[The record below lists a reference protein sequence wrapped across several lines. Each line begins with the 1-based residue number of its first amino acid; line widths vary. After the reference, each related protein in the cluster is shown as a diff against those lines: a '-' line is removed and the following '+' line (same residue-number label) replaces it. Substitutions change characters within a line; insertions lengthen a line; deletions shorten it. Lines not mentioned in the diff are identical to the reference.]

1 MKKFNSN
8 LPAVQETYRVGHSN
22 IGQPGPTIDAEYEPQ
37 PAHLPLAHY
46 LWILRR
52 HGWKI
57 AAFIAGV
64 VLATLVVSLRLTP
77 IYESTTT
84 IDIDRQMPTGVLGQE
99 ALQNATNDADQFL
112 ATQVKLIQSDSVVR
126 PVVDKYKLREVEKDA
141 LEEAID
147 KSATSLEAPVVLK
160 NLKVTRPPNTYLL
173 LVSYRSPNRQLAAD
187 VANEIA
193 LSYLA
198 HTYKIR
204 YKATASLS
212 DFMERQLEELKAQME
227 KSSAALNQFE
237 RELNVINPE
246 EKTSILSARL
256 LQLNEEYTRAQADR
270 VKKEAAY
277 SSIKDGTLAAA
288 QVSTQGEALK
298 KLTENLND
306 AEEHFAEAKNHFGVN
321 HPEYKKAQM
330 KVQELESQIEA
341 TKRSIGQR
349 IEIEYREAGNR
360 EGMLESAVKDTKAEF
375 DRLNA
380 RSFEYQ
386 TLKREAESDKKLYEE
401 LVRKIKEAGINA
413 SFQNSSIRV
422 ADTARPGLKPV
433 FPKTWLNLVLA
444 FLFATLF
451 GVGAAVLSDVL
462 DNTIRDPDQVARL
475 LNCDV
480 IGSLPAVKD
489 WRRRLSP
496 IQATSGG
503 APLVNGAG
511 INGVN
516 GNGATGNGKNGHA
529 THGTTSGAT
538 PGTGKTHGTTYE
550 KASLAPVADQDQI
563 LSNYEEAIRT
573 LRNSILLTD
582 FDRQLKS
589 VLLTS
594 ASPSEGKSTVAAHL
608 AATHASQHKRTLLI
622 DGDLRRP
629 SVHRLYQVPNSVG
642 LANVLLEQISWR
654 DAVIRMDAPKGLD
667 ILPAGPSTRRASD
680 LMGMGLAQLI
690 EEATREYDLVVL
702 DAPPLLG
709 FAEPLQMATA
719 VDGVIVVARA
729 GDTSRKA
736 LGSVIAT
743 LARLRANLVGV
754 VLNEVH
760 RQVSA
765 GYYYYY
771 GHYSKYYGRAHDV
784 R

>member
-1 MKKFNSN
+1 MIPEYRAISASNS
-8 LPAVQETYRVGHSN
+8 AVL
-22 IGQPGPTIDAEYEPQ
+22 DAEYEPQ
-37 PAHLPLAHY
+37 AAHVPLSHY

-57 AAFIAGV
+57 AGFVIAV
-64 VLATLVVSLRLTP
+64 VLATLIVSLRLTP
-77 IYESTTT
+77 IYESTVTV
-84 IDIDRQMPTGVLGQE
+84 DIDRQMPTGVLGQE
-99 ALQNATNDADQFL
+99 AMQNATNDADQFL
-112 ATQVKLIQSDSVVR
+112 ATQVKLIQSDSVLR
-126 PVVDKYKLREVEKDA
+126 PVVDKYRLRDVEKDA

-147 KSATSLEAPVVLK
+147 KSATSIEAPVVLK
-160 NLKVTRPPNTYLL
+160 HLKVTRPPNTYLL
-173 LVSYRSPNRQLAAD
+173 LISYRSANRQLAAD

-198 HTYKIR
+198 HTYRIR
-204 YKATASLS
+204 YKATAGLS
-212 DFMERQLEELKAQME
+212 EFMERQLEELHAKME
-227 KSSAALNQFE
+227 KSSTALIQFE

-246 EKTSILSARL
+246 EKTNITSARL
-256 LQLNEEYTRAQADR
+256 LQLNTEYTNAQTDR
-270 VKKEAAY
+270 VTKEAAY
-277 SSIKDGTLAAA
+277 ASVRSGTLAAA

-298 KLTENLND
+298 KLTDSLND
-306 AEEHFAEAKNHFGVN
+306 AEQRFAEAKNHYGIN
-321 HPEYKKAQM
+321 HPEFKKAQSR
-330 KVQELESQIEA
+330 VQELESQVAA
-341 TKRSIGQR
+341 TRASIAQR
-349 IEIEYREAGNR
+349 VEIEYRESMNR
-360 EGMLESAVKDTKAEF
+360 EKMLEAAVQETKAEF
-375 DRLNA
+375 DRLNS
-380 RSFEYQ
+380 RQFEYQ
-386 TLKREAESDKKLYEE
+386 TLKNEAEGDKKLYEE
-401 LVRKIKEAGINA
+401 LIRKIKEAGINA
-413 SFQNSSIRV
+413 SFQNSMIRV
-422 ADTARPGLKPV
+422 ADPARPGLKPV
-433 FPKTWLNLVLA
+433 FPITWLNVLLA
-444 FLFATLF
+444 FLFAAFF
-451 GVGAAVLSDVL
+451 GVGAAVLNDVL
-462 DNTIRDPDQVARL
+462 DNTIRDPDQVARW
-475 LNCDV
+475 LNTDV

-496 IQATSGG
+496 IHHA
-503 APLVNGAG
+503 AG
-511 INGVN
+511 SVSMGHVAKIPG
-516 GNGATGNGKNGHA
+516 GNGTALVHVA
-529 THGTTSGAT
+529 
-538 PGTGKTHGTTYE
+538 
-550 KASLAPVADQDQI
+550 ASKDPSEQA

-582 FDRQLKS
+582 FDRRLRS

-629 SVHRLYQVPNSVG
+629 SVHRLFQVPNTMG
-642 LANVLLEQISWR
+642 LSNVLMKEISWME
-654 DAVIRMDAPKGLD
+654 AVVRMDEPNGLH

-680 LMGMGLAQLI
+680 LIGMGLAELI

-736 LGSVIAT
+736 LSSVITT

-760 RQVSA
+760 REVSA

-771 GHYSKYYGRAHDV
+771 GHYSKYYGRKEDV
-784 R
+784 KGRA

>member
-1 MKKFNSN
+1 MKQ
-8 LPAVQETYRVGHSN
+8 L
-22 IGQPGPTIDAEYEPQ
+22 QPPPVEPRATPILDAEYEPQ
-37 PAHLPLAHY
+37 AAHVPLAHY

-57 AAFIAGV
+57 AASVTGT
-64 VLATLVVSLRLTP
+64 VLATLIVSLRLTP
-77 IYESTTT
+77 IYESTATV
-84 IDIDRQMPTGVLGQE
+84 DVDRQMPTSVLGQE
-99 ALQNATNDADQFL
+99 SLNNSTNDADQFL
-112 ATQVKLIQSDSVVR
+112 ATQVKLIQSDSVLR
-126 PVVDKYKLREVEKDA
+126 PVVDKFHLREAEKDA
-141 LEEAID
+141 LEPAID
-147 KSATSLEAPVVLK
+147 KSATSLEAPVILK

-173 LVSYRSPNRQLAAD
+173 LISYRSSNRQLASD

-198 HTYKIR
+198 HTYRIR
-204 YKATASLS
+204 YKATAGLS

-227 KSSAALNQFE
+227 KSSEALASFE
-237 RELNVINPE
+237 RELNVVNPE
-246 EKTSILSARL
+246 EKTNILSAHL
-256 LQLNEEYTRAQADR
+256 LQLNEQYTKAQAER
-270 VKKEAAY
+270 ITKEAAFNA
-277 SSIKDGTLAAA
+277 IKSGTLAAA

-298 KLTENLND
+298 KLTENLNE
-306 AEEHFAEAKNHFGVN
+306 AQEHFAEIKLHFGAN
-321 HPEYKKAQM
+321 HPEYKKAQTQ
-330 KVQELESQIEA
+330 VDELTNLIDQ
-341 TKRSIGQR
+341 TRKSIAQR
-349 IEIEYREAGNR
+349 IEIEYHESVDHEN
-360 EGMLESAVKDTKAEF
+360 MLAAEVKDTKAEW

-386 TLKREAESDKKLYEE
+386 TLKREAESDKQLYEE

-433 FPKTWLNLVLA
+433 FPKTWLNVLLA
-444 FLFATLF
+444 FLFATF
-451 GVGAAVLSDVL
+451 FAIGAAVLSDVL

-475 LNCDV
+475 LNADV

-496 IQATSGG
+496 IQTHH
-503 APLVNGAG
+503 L
-511 INGVN
+511 N
-516 GNGATGNGKNGHA
+516 GNGNGVSHYNGNADGKRGLTTLAPTENSSNGHNG
-529 THGTTSGAT
+529 HSSGQSGQS
-538 PGTGKTHGTTYE
+538 PFSKTRNGPLQSPPE
-550 KASLAPVADQDQI
+550 LLEPDQA
-563 LSNYEEAIRT
+563 LTNYEEAIRT

-582 FDRQLKS
+582 FDRRLRS

-608 AATHASQHKRTLLI
+608 AVTHARQHKRTLLI

-629 SVHRLYQVPNSVG
+629 SVHRLFQIPNHVG
-642 LANVLLEQISWR
+642 LSNVLMQQSTWTES
-654 DAVIRMDAPKGLD
+654 VVRMDEPQGLD
-667 ILPAGPSTRRASD
+667 ILPAGPSSRRASD
-680 LMGMGLAQLI
+680 LIGMGLADLI

-736 LGSVIAT
+736 LSTVLTT
-743 LARLRANLVGV
+743 LMRLRANLVGV

-760 RQVSA
+760 REVSA

-771 GHYSKYYGRAHDV
+771 GRYRNYYSR
-784 R
+784 REEE

>member
-1 MKKFNSN
+1 MALEQITHPNT
-8 LPAVQETYRVGHSN
+8 AVL
-22 IGQPGPTIDAEYEPQ
+22 DAEYEPQ
-37 PAHLPLAHY
+37 AAHVPLSHY

-57 AAFIAGV
+57 AGFVVAV
-64 VLATLVVSLRLTP
+64 VLATLIVSLRLTP

-84 IDIDRQMPTGVLGQE
+84 VDVDRQMPTGVLGPE
-99 ALQNATNDADQFL
+99 AVQNATNDADQFL
-112 ATQVKLIQSDSVVR
+112 ATQVKIIQSDSVLR
-126 PVVDKYKLREVEKDA
+126 PVVDKYRLRDVEKDA

-147 KSATSLEAPVVLK
+147 KSATSIEAPVVLK
-160 NLKVTRPPNTYLL
+160 HLKVTRPPNTYLL
-173 LVSYRSPNRQLAAD
+173 LISYRSANRQLAAD

-198 HTYKIR
+198 HTYRIR
-204 YKATASLS
+204 YKATAGLS
-212 DFMERQLEELKAQME
+212 EFMERQIEELHAKME
-227 KSSAALNQFE
+227 KSSTALIQFE

-246 EKTSILSARL
+246 EKTNITSARL
-256 LQLNEEYTRAQADR
+256 LQLNTEYTNAQGDR

-277 SSIKDGTLAAA
+277 ASVKDGTLAAA

-298 KLTENLND
+298 KLTESLND
-306 AEEHFAEAKNHFGVN
+306 AEQKFAEAKNHYGVN
-321 HPEYKKAQM
+321 HPEFKKAQSR
-330 KVQELESQIEA
+330 VQELESQVAA
-341 TKRSIGQR
+341 TRASIAQR
-349 IEIEYREAGNR
+349 VEIEYRESANR
-360 EGMLESAVKDTKAEF
+360 EKMLEAAVQETKAEF
-375 DRLNA
+375 DRLNS

-386 TLKREAESDKKLYEE
+386 TLKREAEGDKKLYEE
-401 LVRKIKEAGINA
+401 LIRKIKEAGINA
-413 SFQNSSIRV
+413 SVQNSMIRV
-422 ADTARPGLKPV
+422 ADPARPGLKPV
-433 FPKTWLNLVLA
+433 FPITWLNVLLA
-444 FLFATLF
+444 FLFAVFF
-451 GVGAAVLSDVL
+451 GVGAAVLNDVL
-462 DNTIRDPDQVARL
+462 DNTIRDPDQVARW
-475 LNCDV
+475 LNTDV

-496 IQATSGG
+496 IQHATGT
-503 APLVNGAG
+503 VNGRVLPQS
-511 INGVN
+511 NGTALVHLN
-516 GNGATGNGKNGHA
+516 GNAILGTAGKDPSEQA
-529 THGTTSGAT
+529 
-538 PGTGKTHGTTYE
+538 
-550 KASLAPVADQDQI
+550 

-582 FDRQLKS
+582 FDRRLRS

-629 SVHRLYQVPNSVG
+629 SVHRLFQVANTVG
-642 LANVLLEQISWR
+642 LSNVLMKEVSWL
-654 DAVIRMDAPKGLD
+654 DAVVIMDEPHGLH

-680 LMGMGLAQLI
+680 LIGMGLAELI
-690 EEATREYDLVVL
+690 EEATRQYDLVVL

-736 LGSVIAT
+736 LSSVITT

-760 RQVSA
+760 REVSA

-771 GHYSKYYGRAHDV
+771 GHYSKYYGRSHPD
-784 R
+784 

>member
-1 MKKFNSN
+1 
-8 LPAVQETYRVGHSN
+8 
-22 IGQPGPTIDAEYEPQ
+22 
-37 PAHLPLAHY
+37 
-46 LWILRR
+46 
-52 HGWKI
+52 
-57 AAFIAGV
+57 
-64 VLATLVVSLRLTP
+64 
-77 IYESTTT
+77 
-84 IDIDRQMPTGVLGQE
+84 
-99 ALQNATNDADQFL
+99 
-112 ATQVKLIQSDSVVR
+112 
-126 PVVDKYKLREVEKDA
+126 
-141 LEEAID
+141 
-147 KSATSLEAPVVLK
+147 
-160 NLKVTRPPNTYLL
+160 
-173 LVSYRSPNRQLAAD
+173 
-187 VANEIA
+187 
-193 LSYLA
+193 
-198 HTYKIR
+198 
-204 YKATASLS
+204 
-212 DFMERQLEELKAQME
+212 ME
-227 KSSAALNQFE
+227 KSSGALNNFE

-256 LQLNEEYTRAQADR
+256 LQLNEEYTKAQADR

-277 SSIKDGTLAAA
+277 NSIKDGTLASA

-298 KLTENLND
+298 KLTENLNE
-306 AEEHFAEAKNHFGVN
+306 AQEHFAEAKNHYGVN
-321 HPEYKKAQM
+321 HPEFKKAQT
-330 KVQELESQIEA
+330 KVQELESQIEI

-349 IEIEYREAGNR
+349 IEIEYHEATNR
-360 EGMLESAVKDTKAEF
+360 ENMLESAVKDTKADF

-386 TLKREAESDKKLYEE
+386 NLKREAEGDKKLYEE

-475 LNCDV
+475 LNTDV

-496 IQATSGG
+496 LSPSHAN
-503 APLVNGAG
+503 VNGNV
-511 INGVN
+511 NGSGVVN
-516 GNGATGNGKNGHA
+516 GNGVATGNGIVNGNGHA
-529 THGTTSGAT
+529 NGNGHQALLPGAIHVNSSDHGNQA
-538 PGTGKTHGTTYE
+538 
-550 KASLAPVADQDQI
+550 

-589 VLLTS
+589 VLMTS

-608 AATHASQHKRTLLI
+608 AATHAQQHKRTLLI

-629 SVHRLYQVPNSVG
+629 SVHRLFQVPNSVG
-642 LANVLLEQISWR
+642 LSNVLMKQISWL
-654 DAVIRMDAPKGLD
+654 DAVIMTDSPKGLD

-680 LMGMGLAQLI
+680 LMGMGLAELI
-690 EEATREYDLVVL
+690 EEVTRDYDLVVL

-736 LGSVIAT
+736 LSTVIAT

-760 RQVSA
+760 KEVSA

-771 GHYSKYYGRAHDV
+771 GHYSKYYSKRPE
-784 R
+784 

>member
-1 MKKFNSN
+1 MKKFEPPA
-8 LPAVQETYRVGHSN
+8 LPEPYRGDYRN
-22 IGQPGPTIDAEYEPQ
+22 AAPILDAEYEPQ
-37 PAHLPLAHY
+37 AAHVPLAHY

-57 AAFIAGV
+57 GAFVAGI
-64 VLATLVVSLRLTP
+64 VLATLIVSLRLTP
-77 IYESTTT
+77 VYESTATV
-84 IDIDRQMPTGVLGQE
+84 DVDRQMPTGVLGQE

-112 ATQVKLIQSDSVVR
+112 ATQVKLIQSDSVLR
-126 PVVDKYKLREVEKDA
+126 PVVDKYHLRDVEKDA
-141 LEEAID
+141 LEEAVD
-147 KSATSLEAPVVLK
+147 KSPTSLEAPVILK

-173 LVSYRSPNRQLAAD
+173 LISYRSQNRQLASD

-198 HTYKIR
+198 HTYRIR

-227 KSSAALNQFE
+227 KSSEALSNFE

-246 EKTSILSARL
+246 EKTNILSARL
-256 LQLNEEYTRAQADR
+256 LQLNEEYTKAQADR

-277 SSIKDGTLAAA
+277 NSVKSGELAAA
-288 QVSTQGEALK
+288 QVSTQGDALK

-306 AEEHFAEAKNHFGVN
+306 ANEKFAEVKTHFGIN
-321 HPEYKKAQM
+321 HPEYKKAQTR
-330 KVQELESQIEA
+330 VDELALQIND
-341 TKRSIGQR
+341 TKKSIAQR
-349 IEIEYREAGNR
+349 IEIEYHEAVNR
-360 EGMLESAVKDTKAEF
+360 EGMLESSVKDTKAEW
-375 DRLNA
+375 DSLNA

-386 TLKREAESDKKLYEE
+386 SLKREAESDKSLYEE

-433 FPKTWLNLVLA
+433 FPKTWLNVLLA
-444 FLFATLF
+444 FLFATFF
-451 GVGAAVLSDVL
+451 GIGAAVLSDVL

-475 LNCDV
+475 LNADV

-496 IQATSGG
+496 IQTHA
-503 APLVNGAG
+503 VNGHL
-511 INGVN
+511 VN
-516 GNGATGNGKNGHA
+516 GNGNGTGKRGLTTLSPDYESNGNGKHLL
-529 THGTTSGAT
+529 SGQSG
-538 PGTGKTHGTTYE
+538 PSPFSGSSH
-550 KASLAPVADQDQI
+550 LPPPQPVETDQA
-563 LSNYEEAIRT
+563 LTNYEEAIRT

-582 FDRQLKS
+582 FDRRLRS

-608 AATHASQHKRTLLI
+608 AVTHARQHKRTLLI

-629 SVHRLYQVPNSVG
+629 SVHRLFQIPNTIG
-642 LANVLLEQISWR
+642 LSNVLMKQTPWLE
-654 DAVIRMDAPKGLD
+654 AVVMMDDPTGLD
-667 ILPAGPSTRRASD
+667 ILPAGPSSRRASD
-680 LMGMGLAQLI
+680 LIGMGLAELI

-736 LGSVIAT
+736 LSTVLST
-743 LARLRANLVGV
+743 LLRLRANLVGV

-760 RQVSA
+760 REVSA

-771 GHYSKYYGRAHDV
+771 GHYSKYYSRPEPQK

>member
-1 MKKFNSN
+1 MALDQVRLERAAST
-8 LPAVQETYRVGHSN
+8 PA
-22 IGQPGPTIDAEYEPQ
+22 ILDAEYEPQ
-37 PAHLPLAHY
+37 AAHVPLSHY

-57 AAFIAGV
+57 AAFVVGT
-64 VLATLVVSLRLTP
+64 VLAVLIVSLRLTP

-84 IDIDRQMPTGVLGQE
+84 VDVDRQMPTGVLGPE
-99 ALQNATNDADQFL
+99 AMQNATNDADQFL
-112 ATQVKLIQSDSVVR
+112 ATQVKLIQSDSVLR

-147 KSATSLEAPVVLK
+147 KSATSIEAPVVLK
-160 NLKVTRPPNTYLL
+160 HLKVTRPPNTYLL
-173 LVSYRSPNRQLAAD
+173 LISYRSANRQLAAD

-198 HTYKIR
+198 HTYRIR
-204 YKATASLS
+204 YKATAGLS
-212 DFMERQLEELKAQME
+212 EFMERQLEELHAKME
-227 KSSAALNQFE
+227 KSSAALVQFE

-246 EKTSILSARL
+246 EKTNITSARL
-256 LQLNEEYTRAQADR
+256 LQLNTEYTNAQADR

-277 SSIKDGTLAAA
+277 ASVKDGTLAAA

-298 KLTENLND
+298 KLTESLND
-306 AEEHFAEAKNHFGVN
+306 AEQKFAEAKNHYGVN
-321 HPEYKKAQM
+321 HPEFKKAQSR
-330 KVQELESQIEA
+330 VQELETQVA
-341 TKRSIGQR
+341 GTRASIAQR
-349 IEIEYREAGNR
+349 VEIEYHESVNR
-360 EGMLESAVKDTKAEF
+360 EQMLEAAVKETKAEF
-375 DRLNA
+375 DRLNS

-386 TLKREAESDKKLYEE
+386 TLKREAEGDKKLYEE

-422 ADTARPGLKPV
+422 ADPARPGLKPV
-433 FPKTWLNLVLA
+433 FPITWLNVLLA
-444 FLFATLF
+444 FLFATFF
-451 GVGAAVLSDVL
+451 GVGAAVLNDVL
-462 DNTIRDPDQVARL
+462 DNTIRDPDQVARW
-475 LNCDV
+475 LNTDV

-496 IQATSGG
+496 IHHASNNVAKIPASNGT
-503 APLVNGAG
+503 ALVR
-511 INGVN
+511 VN
-516 GNGATGNGKNGHA
+516 GNSA
-529 THGTTSGAT
+529 
-538 PGTGKTHGTTYE
+538 
-550 KASLAPVADQDQI
+550 ADPSEQA

-582 FDRQLKS
+582 FDRRLRS

-608 AATHASQHKRTLLI
+608 AGTHAGQGKRTLLI

-629 SVHRLYQVPNSVG
+629 SVHRLFQVPNTIG
-642 LANVLLEQISWR
+642 LSNVLMKELSWL
-654 DAVIRMDAPKGLD
+654 DAVVIMDEPNGLH

-680 LMGMGLAQLI
+680 LIGMGLAELI
-690 EEATREYDLVVL
+690 EEATRQYDLVVL

-736 LGSVIAT
+736 LSSVITT

-760 RQVSA
+760 REVSA

-771 GHYSKYYGRAHDV
+771 GHYSKYYGRPSGS
-784 R
+784 